1 MVYYISFLLLSLR
14 SNNLSEEK
22 VGMFASSLLPNK
34 QEGLY
39 RRKVWD
45 SVLQAGWLWDQVPG
59 SLLGR
64 AGPHQPQAGRG
75 SQAGN
80 QLLRRLKLIILVSST
95 VGS

>member
-1 MVYYISFLLLSLR
+1 MVYYLCFLLLSLR
-14 SNNLSEEK
+14 SNNLSEKK
-22 VGMFASSLLPNK
+22 VGMFASSLLSNK

-64 AGPHQPQAGRG
+64 AGPHQPQTGRG

>member
-14 SNNLSEEK
+14 SNNLSEKK
-22 VGMFASSLLPNK
+22 VGMFASSLLSNK

-59 SLLGR
+59 SLLGLDR
-64 AGPHQPQAGRG
+64 VP
-75 SQAGN
+75 
-80 QLLRRLKLIILVSST
+80 I
-95 VGS
+95 